1 VKKIIFKKITK
12 FAMISPQI
20 KGLNKFFTNF
30 PLKLLAMDFVSFYKL
45 YNFGLSSQK
54 NGVILSL

>member
-1 VKKIIFKKITK
+1 MIIFKKITK
-12 FAMISPQI
+12 VAII
-20 KGLNKFFTNF
+20 RLKAKGLNNFFTSF

-54 NGVILSL
+54 NGVILCL